1 LRPRGGG
8 AAGGVG
14 AGGCGSGGSCLA
26 VGLRRLVEPLFLAA
40 LYLHDLRVVDDD
52 LDRTEL
58 EATHGVEYATL
69 DVGLF

>member
-8 AAGGVG
+8 AAGVVGV
-14 AGGCGSGGSCLA
+14 GGCGSVGSCLA
-26 VGLRRLVEPLFLAA
+26 VGPRRLVEPLFFAA

-52 LDRTEL
+52 LDRAEL
-58 EATHGVEYATL
+58 ETAHGVEYATL